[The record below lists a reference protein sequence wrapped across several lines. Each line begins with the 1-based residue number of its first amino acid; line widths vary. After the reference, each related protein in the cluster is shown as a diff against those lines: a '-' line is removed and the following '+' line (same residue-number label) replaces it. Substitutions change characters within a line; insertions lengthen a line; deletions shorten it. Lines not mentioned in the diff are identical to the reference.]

1 MQWDKLLCSER
12 QGHEEHPQEELRHR
26 SPFERDFD
34 RIIFSEPFRRLK
46 DKTQVFPVTD
56 NDHVHNRLTHSL
68 EVSCIGRSLGRLVGV
83 HILEK
88 HKEVLKELISKE
100 GLNEASFGAIVQAA
114 CLAHDLGNPPFGH
127 SGENA
132 VQAWFDSEIGKKYLE
147 NLNIQEI
154 EDLKLFEGNAQ
165 GFRILT
171 RLERQ
176 AGRKSMQLTYAT
188 LATFTKYTRESLI
201 NNDTLKQQNEW
212 RASGKKYSFFNSE
225 KEIFKEVA
233 KKTGLIQISESPVW
247 YCRHPLAFLVEAAD
261 DICYR
266 IMDFE
271 DGFNMRYIDYKTTED
286 LLLDVAGEEHKSN
299 LQTNNNKSIMRE
311 NIRFLRGKAMNK
323 LIDVAKE
330 AFIENED
337 KLLTG
342 TFDIPLLEA
351 ASDDLKQ
358 KLKKIKEEI
367 KSKVYNSQEVLSIE
381 IAGYDVVSALLSE
394 FIPAVVN
401 DTSVADAKLISKKSN
416 KIREMLPSQTI
427 ENQLGSKN
435 YLNILRVTDYISGM
449 TDSYA
454 VSFFRKLKGIALPKS
469 SR

>member
-1 MQWDKLLCSER
+1 
-12 QGHEEHPQEELRHR
+12 
-26 SPFERDFD
+26 
-34 RIIFSEPFRRLK
+34 
-46 DKTQVFPVTD
+46 
-56 NDHVHNRLTHSL
+56 
-68 EVSCIGRSLGRLVGV
+68 
-83 HILEK
+83 
-88 HKEVLKELISKE
+88 
-100 GLNEASFGAIVQAA
+100 
-114 CLAHDLGNPPFGH
+114 
-127 SGENA
+127 
-132 VQAWFDSEIGKKYLE
+132 
-147 NLNIQEI
+147 
-154 EDLKLFEGNAQ
+154 
-165 GFRILT
+165 
-171 RLERQ
+171 
-176 AGRKSMQLTYAT
+176 
-188 LATFTKYTRESLI
+188 
-201 NNDTLKQQNEW
+201 
-212 RASGKKYSFFNSE
+212 
-225 KEIFKEVA
+225 
-233 KKTGLIQISESPVW
+233 
-247 YCRHPLAFLVEAAD
+247 
-261 DICYR
+261 
-266 IMDFE
+266 
-271 DGFNMRYIDYKTTED
+271 